1 MRLAEAVVEDLRLA
15 GGWAVVSGSG
25 SSERSSGVGEGVWGD
40 ALGCDFCFVVD
51 LGEVLCWLAE
61 VEVLEVD
68 FAEVDLGVVCVS
80 TVGCG
85 AASGSAV
92 GAKAVWDDTSG
103 CGFCFVFP
111 LVAVLPRVAGFE
123 DLAVVLA
130 FELNLAVDLAV
141 VLPIDADLL
150 VVVSGSTV
158 SCGVG

>member
-1 MRLAEAVVEDLRLA
+1 MVEDLRLA

-25 SSERSSGVGEGVWGD
+25 LSERSSGIGESVWGD
-40 ALGCDFCFVVD
+40 ASGCDFCFMVD

-61 VEVLEVD
+61 VELEVD
-68 FAEVDLGVVCVS
+68 FAGVDLGMVCGS

-85 AASGSAV
+85 VASGWAVSA
-92 GAKAVWDDTSG
+92 KDVWDDTSG

-123 DLAVVLA
+123 DLAVVL
-130 FELNLAVDLAV
+130 
-141 VLPIDADLL
+141 PIDADLL

-158 SCGVG
+158 SCGVGSV